1 MESEQ
6 LQAGIPQLTDKAQ
19 QLEQQLQAQEQVL
32 QQFQEG
38 VQGEVEQHTQ
48 ALQEVRRQLAPWE
61 QQISQVQS
69 RLGVATA
76 EQAMLQ
82 KSHADAQQRL
92 QVCRPGKLYFT
103 AS

>member
-1 MESEQ
+1 M
-6 LQAGIPQLTDKAQ
+6 PQLTDKAE
-19 QLEQQLQAQEQVL
+19 QLEQQLQAQEQLL
-32 QQFQEG
+32 QQLQKG
-38 VQGEVEQHTQ
+38 VRGEVEQHTQ

-61 QQISQVQS
+61 QQISQAQS

-92 QVCRPGKLYFT
+92 QVCLYGLM
-103 AS
+103 S